1 MNQEGA
7 KAFKDA
13 GGLDIFKLDNGD
25 AKEVKQEREPKPKRT
40 PKPKSEWEIMKDKLK
55 VAARKLTDL
64 RQDVKVWSQQLLD
77 STTAPPTYV
86 DGQVKELDGWATVFN
101 GLHTEVT
108 EMMFQKGDAASEQN
122 VSELLDR
129 VESKRG
135 LYGDVIKMVKR
146 VAAAPQDQGEVQG
159 KGGAA
164 EAGVRGNHR
173 QLG

>member
-13 GGLDIFKLDNGD
+13 GGLDIFKPDSGD

-77 STTAPPTYV
+77 STIAPPTYV
-86 DGQVKELDGWATVFN
+86 DGQVKELEGWAIVFN

-108 EMMFQKGDAASEQN
+108 EMMFPKGGTASEEK

-146 VAAAPQDQGEVQG
+146 VAAAP
-159 KGGAA
+159 KAKAKSKAKAA
-164 EAGVRGNHR
+164 PQKPE
-173 QLG
+173 